1 MIQFYKKNYN
11 LELLFHKLE
20 NNSILLFNMSDVEPT
35 VSYKPNNQMNEI
47 SINEINTTSLNID
60 SIKAKLEEQEMQDK
74 VEPIKTS

>member
-1 MIQFYKKNYN
+1 
-11 LELLFHKLE
+11 
-20 NNSILLFNMSDVEPT
+20 MSDLEPT

-60 SIKAKLEEQEMQDK
+60 SIEAKLEEQEMQDK